1 VSGRRKLDPANVVK
15 VWRLDEEELGAVRII
30 AARERYPD
38 NFCEADA
45 MARLSLE
52 DFLRSKQE
60 VCPFAQTDI
69 LDKWNVGSFSA
80 EFFQHYI
87 DRDQLAVPGTLSA
100 KRTSKLIV
108 YCLRILEAQHEVLQA
123 GWVKALRR
131 IPIDAQDVVNSLTA
145 RAGRL
150 VSTHAGMELD
160 YSLQFCAA
168 VRNPVIQ
175 EAVNN
180 AAVNRWGLSE

>member
-1 VSGRRKLDPANVVK
+1 VECGVVQRGVLSTLYRSRSTRCAGDLEREEDVETYRLLLAHSG
-15 VWRLDEEELGAVRII
+15 
-30 AARERYPD
+30 
-38 NFCEADA
+38 
-45 MARLSLE
+45 
-52 DFLRSKQE
+52 
-60 VCPFAQTDI
+60 
-69 LDKWNVGSFSA
+69 
-80 EFFQHYI
+80 
-87 DRDQLAVPGTLSA
+87 
-100 KRTSKLIV
+100 
-108 YCLRILEAQHEVLQA
+108 AQHEVLQA

-131 IPIDAQDVVNSLTA
+131 IPIDAQDVVDSLTA